1 MVTGKIQ
8 SLRIAIICDWLT
20 GIGGAERVVLEVHR
34 MFPDAPIYTSQYDP
48 KAIDWFLNADVRT
61 TRLNRLPKRL
71 KKFLPALRAWSFS
84 HLKLKGY
91 DLVISISGAEA
102 KAVQA
107 PPGALHI
114 SYCHA
119 PTHYYWSR
127 YEYYLTHPG
136 FGSQDWLARIGLKA
150 LVSRL
155 RKWDYKAAQRPH
167 YMIANSTHTQAMI
180 KKYYDRD
187 SVVIHP
193 PVDIERYQLAP
204 DTEEPARRGFVITG
218 RQTPYKRIDLAIKAC
233 GRLGLPLTVIGS
245 GPEHQ
250 NLRKIAGPTITFVTN
265 ASDTDVARYLQ
276 SSEAFIF
283 PTNVEDF
290 CIAPVEAMAAGTPV
304 IAYRAGGP
312 LDYVVEGKTGVFFD
326 EQTVD
331 SLVRVLRKFPDHSFS
346 RKALQDQAK
355 RFSVRNFQANLNEF
369 IEQVLT
375 DQPLP

>member
-1 MVTGKIQ
+1 
-8 SLRIAIICDWLT
+8 
-20 GIGGAERVVLEVHR
+20 
-34 MFPDAPIYTSQYDP
+34 
-48 KAIDWFLNADVRT
+48 
-61 TRLNRLPKRL
+61 
-71 KKFLPALRAWSFS
+71 
-84 HLKLKGY
+84 
-91 DLVISISGAEA
+91 
-102 KAVQA
+102 
-107 PPGALHI
+107 
-114 SYCHA
+114 
-119 PTHYYWSR
+119 
-127 YEYYLTHPG
+127 
-136 FGSQDWLARIGLKA
+136 
-150 LVSRL
+150 
-155 RKWDYKAAQRPH
+155 
-167 YMIANSTHTQAMI
+167 MIANSTHTQAMI

-290 CIAPVEAMAAGTPV
+290 GIAPVEAMAAGTPV